1 MDLFQKIKNM
11 ALLDD
16 AAQFELFQA
25 ITNAINSDDP
35 SQQERGRS
43 YLIKVIDVWENVPSH
58 IKPIWEDLIE
68 AIGFYPYIAKYKM
81 FIGDLDARIRQ
92 EYHKSEYIPNKIF
105 HRAQKE
111 LSELVLSK
119 RNVIVSAP
127 TSFGKSLL
135 IEEIVAAGI
144 YQNIVIIQP
153 TLALLDETRIKLKS
167 YSERYKIIVRTSQE
181 FSLEKGNIFLLTAER
196 VLEYPN
202 MPPIDLLII
211 DEFYKLSKT
220 RDDNR
225 ANILNIAFIRLMK
238 DPNCRF
244 YLLGPNIDGV
254 SAGFIEKYN
263 AIFYKSD
270 YSLVYTETENRYESV
285 KTKRGGKVSEED
297 IFSVLDSLEDQ
308 SLIFCSSPSTARD
321 LAFTYCKHLESI
333 GMQVNNNVPL
343 IQWIHQNLSVEWSLA
358 HCLSNGIGVHD
369 GSMPKH
375 ITTAT
380 IKYFNDRKLKYLFC
394 TNTIIEGV
402 NTSAKNVIYYDDKI
416 GTRKVDYFDY
426 SNIRGRA
433 GRLMEHC
440 VGTVIN
446 LKKPPKEQRMIVD
459 IPAYTQDPIDDEVL
473 VNIEKKDIKPINMD
487 RYHKFD
493 ELPKDL
499 QLILKRNAVSIRD
512 QLELLPVLK
521 QIMLNPMRKGD
532 IVWSSPRDSQL
543 YNHLVVIFELVKNR
557 FVEGKDKNVLISVN
571 WMAAQTV
578 TYCYHKNIRE
588 MINNYITYKAKNFL
602 KTVDPNYN
610 VNLFSFPQFLA
621 DYPEKAREISDYAI
635 ELFFK
640 FQKNW
645 LQYKI
650 PKWLNIVDSL
660 QKYVASELEISPG
673 DYSFVAES
681 IENEFLDANIR
692 ILTEYGIPSSG
703 IQKILRYV
711 GHKIRDLSEDEVVK
725 FIKQNRKEIDSFLSV
740 YEIEALDRCL

>member
-1 MDLFQKIKNM
+1 M
-11 ALLDD
+11 
-16 AAQFELFQA
+16 
-25 ITNAINSDDP
+25 
-35 SQQERGRS
+35 
-43 YLIKVIDVWENVPSH
+43 
-58 IKPIWEDLIE
+58 
-68 AIGFYPYIAKYKM
+68 
-81 FIGDLDARIRQ
+81 
-92 EYHKSEYIPNKIF
+92 
-105 HRAQKE
+105 
-111 LSELVLSK
+111 
-119 RNVIVSAP
+119 
-127 TSFGKSLL
+127 
-135 IEEIVAAGI
+135 
-144 YQNIVIIQP
+144 
-153 TLALLDETRIKLKS
+153 
-167 YSERYKIIVRTSQE
+167 
-181 FSLEKGNIFLLTAER
+181 
-196 VLEYPN
+196 
-202 MPPIDLLII
+202 
-211 DEFYKLSKT
+211 
-220 RDDNR
+220 
-225 ANILNIAFIRLMK
+225 
-238 DPNCRF
+238 
-244 YLLGPNIDGV
+244 
-254 SAGFIEKYN
+254 
-263 AIFYKSD
+263 
-270 YSLVYTETENRYESV
+270 
-285 KTKRGGKVSEED
+285 SEED

-487 RYHKFD
+487 RYQKFD

-602 KTVDPNYN
+602 KTVDPNNN

-711 GHKIRDLSEDEVVK
+711 GHKIRDLSEDEVVE

>member
-1 MDLFQKIKNM
+1 
-11 ALLDD
+11 
-16 AAQFELFQA
+16 
-25 ITNAINSDDP
+25 
-35 SQQERGRS
+35 
-43 YLIKVIDVWENVPSH
+43 
-58 IKPIWEDLIE
+58 
-68 AIGFYPYIAKYKM
+68 
-81 FIGDLDARIRQ
+81 
-92 EYHKSEYIPNKIF
+92 
-105 HRAQKE
+105 
-111 LSELVLSK
+111 
-119 RNVIVSAP
+119 
-127 TSFGKSLL
+127 
-135 IEEIVAAGI
+135 
-144 YQNIVIIQP
+144 
-153 TLALLDETRIKLKS
+153 
-167 YSERYKIIVRTSQE
+167 
-181 FSLEKGNIFLLTAER
+181 
-196 VLEYPN
+196 
-202 MPPIDLLII
+202 
-211 DEFYKLSKT
+211 
-220 RDDNR
+220 
-225 ANILNIAFIRLMK
+225 
-238 DPNCRF
+238 
-244 YLLGPNIDGV
+244 
-254 SAGFIEKYN
+254 
-263 AIFYKSD
+263 
-270 YSLVYTETENRYESV
+270 
-285 KTKRGGKVSEED
+285 
-297 IFSVLDSLEDQ
+297 
-308 SLIFCSSPSTARD
+308 
-321 LAFTYCKHLESI
+321 
-333 GMQVNNNVPL
+333 
-343 IQWIHQNLSVEWSLA
+343 
-358 HCLSNGIGVHD
+358 
-369 GSMPKH
+369 
-375 ITTAT
+375 
-380 IKYFNDRKLKYLFC
+380 
-394 TNTIIEGV
+394 
-402 NTSAKNVIYYDDKI
+402 
-416 GTRKVDYFDY
+416 
-426 SNIRGRA
+426 
-433 GRLMEHC
+433 
-440 VGTVIN
+440 
-446 LKKPPKEQRMIVD
+446 
-459 IPAYTQDPIDDEVL
+459 
-473 VNIEKKDIKPINMD
+473 MD

>member
-25 ITNAINSDDP
+25 VTNAINSDDP

-211 DEFYKLSKT
+211 
-220 RDDNR
+220 
-225 ANILNIAFIRLMK
+225 
-238 DPNCRF
+238 
-244 YLLGPNIDGV
+244 
-254 SAGFIEKYN
+254 
-263 AIFYKSD
+263 
-270 YSLVYTETENRYESV
+270 
-285 KTKRGGKVSEED
+285 
-297 IFSVLDSLEDQ
+297 
-308 SLIFCSSPSTARD
+308 
-321 LAFTYCKHLESI
+321 
-333 GMQVNNNVPL
+333 
-343 IQWIHQNLSVEWSLA
+343 
-358 HCLSNGIGVHD
+358 
-369 GSMPKH
+369 
-375 ITTAT
+375 
-380 IKYFNDRKLKYLFC
+380 
-394 TNTIIEGV
+394 
-402 NTSAKNVIYYDDKI
+402 
-416 GTRKVDYFDY
+416 
-426 SNIRGRA
+426 
-433 GRLMEHC
+433 
-440 VGTVIN
+440 
-446 LKKPPKEQRMIVD
+446 
-459 IPAYTQDPIDDEVL
+459 
-473 VNIEKKDIKPINMD
+473 KPINMD
-487 RYHKFD
+487 RYQKFD

-532 IVWSSPRDSQL
+532 VVWSSPRDSQL

-557 FVEGKDKNVLISVN
+557 FVEGKDKNVLKTTIGDNLTGHFSDIFEE
-571 WMAAQTV
+571 QGGII
-578 TYCYHKNIRE
+578 IR
-588 MINNYITYKAKNFL
+588 ITYTKAKNH
-602 KTVDPNYN
+602 
-610 VNLFSFPQFLA
+610 
-621 DYPEKAREISDYAI
+621 
-635 ELFFK
+635 
-640 FQKNW
+640 
-645 LQYKI
+645 
-650 PKWLNIVDSL
+650 
-660 QKYVASELEISPG
+660 
-673 DYSFVAES
+673 
-681 IENEFLDANIR
+681 AN
-692 ILTEYGIPSSG
+692 G
-703 IQKILRYV
+703 
-711 GHKIRDLSEDEVVK
+711 
-725 FIKQNRKEIDSFLSV
+725 
-740 YEIEALDRCL
+740 